1 MRKIADTVRAI
12 WKLSNGYLVT
22 RAPWTAIKTNPIE
35 AAVTIRTAV
44 NLIGICARAAWP
56 IIPGTAETVLTAIGD
71 LDGDVP
77 AFPSKLDLLRIPD
90 GRRIKNPGPLFEKLG
105 PDWAEQNR
113 QRFGGEARQHQT

>member
-1 MRKIADTVRAI
+1 MRKIADTVRTI

-22 RAPWTAIKTNPIE
+22 RAPWTLIKTNSIE

-56 IIPGTAETVLTAIGD
+56 IIPNTAEIVLTALGE
-71 LDGDVP
+71 LDGEVPDVP
-77 AFPSKLDLLRIPD
+77 SKADLVRIPE

-105 PDWAEQNR
+105 SDWAEHNR
-113 QRFGGEARQHQT
+113 QRFSGQARQNQT